1 MELQVLSNG
10 IFTRKVEFLK
20 EKGKRLIAGQARCL
34 PPRAYFGFLAFWFLG
49 FSYSSLIPS

>member
-10 IFTRKVEFLK
+10 IFTGKVEFLK